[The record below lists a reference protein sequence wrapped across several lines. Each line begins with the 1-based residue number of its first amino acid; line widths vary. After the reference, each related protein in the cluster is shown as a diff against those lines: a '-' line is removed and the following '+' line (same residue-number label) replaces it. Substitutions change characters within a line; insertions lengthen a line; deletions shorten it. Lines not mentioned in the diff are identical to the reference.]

1 MDYDRVMNDFFPAD
15 GPGATVLVAK
25 DGDIVYHAAFGKAN
39 LELDVDMKTE
49 HVFRIGSLSDP
60 LSKYLPKFPNGDK
73 ISLTQLLN
81 HTSGIKSYTSLEKW
95 DEAARRVDFT
105 PGEMVD
111 YFKDEK
117 ADFDPGQGWSYMTYG
132 EYIETQFFKPLGM
145 SSSRYDRTD
154 KVIPNRIPGYAPS
167 EDGLVNAAYLSMTQP
182 YAAGSLLSTV
192 KDLSTWYHAISSGK
206 VISPESFALATTKTT
221 FGDGEEKGYG
231 FGYEVG
237 DTDGSPY
244 FGHGGGING
253 FLTASRFYSDEK
265 VFVTVFTNSNGN
277 DPGGAAED
285 IGRMAIG
292 KYTAPV
298 QVNFGEGVLKSYVG
312 KYELGP
318 GFIVTVSTQGA
329 KLVAQ
334 ATGQGSFPLTAL
346 DEQNFEFKPAGIKVR
361 FNVEDDG
368 SVPSFTLFHPLP
380 GRARKY
386 RKAERVVGLQ
396 GAGYKLQVAGC
407 RFAP

>member
-1 MDYDRVMNDFFPAD
+1 MKLNSGYFLL
-15 GPGATVLVAK
+15 GAVIEKV
-25 DGDIVYHAAFGKAN
+25 
-39 LELDVDMKTE
+39 
-49 HVFRIGSLSDP
+49 SD
-60 LSKYLPKFPNGDK
+60 
-73 ISLTQLLN
+73 
-81 HTSGIKSYTSLEKW
+81 
-95 DEAARRVDFT
+95 
-105 PGEMVD
+105 
-111 YFKDEK
+111 
-117 ADFDPGQGWSYMTYG
+117 MTYG

-361 FNVEDDG
+361 FNVGDDG
-368 SVPSFTLFHPLP
+368 SHPLP